1 MARTAPLNP
10 RRRLTLQIIVGVIV
24 VAVIAAI
31 VLGFG
36 LGSHPRPGG
45 NTAKTSAAASV
56 TGSIAAVPASAFDE
70 IGVGTA
76 KAAPRNVADAPA
88 LTSGGKPLVL
98 YVGGEFCPY
107 CAAERWPLAVALS
120 RFGTLK
126 GLGETTSASAPE
138 VFPDTATLSF
148 HGASLASDHIALT
161 AKEVFDRDHNA
172 LDTLTGDEQ
181 KVLDTYDAPPYSPSA
196 GTIPFLNVGG
206 RWLVIG
212 AQFDPAVLK
221 GKTHAQIAAA
231 LSDPKSPIAQA
242 VIGTANVLTV
252 SICDQTG
259 GEPANVC
266 TSPGVKAA
274 ATAMGVQN

>member
-1 MARTAPLNP
+1 VARTAPLNP
-10 RRRLTLQIIVGVIV
+10 RRRLTLQIVVGVIV

-45 NTAKTSAAASV
+45 NAAKTPAAASV
-56 TGSIAAVPASAFDE
+56 TGEIAAVPASAFDE
-70 IGVGTA
+70 IGAGTA
-76 KAAPRNVADAPA
+76 KLAPRNVADAPA
-88 LTSGGKPLVL
+88 LASGGKPLVL

-138 VFPDTATLSF
+138 VYPDTATLSF
-148 HGASLASDHIALT
+148 HGASLTSDHIALT

-181 KVLDTYDAPPYSPSA
+181 KVLDTYDAPPYSQSA

-242 VIGTANVLTV
+242 VVGTANVLTV

-259 GEPANVC
+259 GQPASVC

-274 ATAMGVQN
+274 AAAMGVQN